1 MKIERYIWCIAK
13 ANKFCAQRV
22 GAKQL
27 NHTELRVIYAIRKLA
42 TSTHSTI
49 TQLLRQYQN
58 IASENR
64 VSYALKHLREM
75 DLITKTNNTYALSP
89 SGREFLALMRRYFL
103 NIR

>member
-1 MKIERYIWCIAK
+1 MKLEKYIFCFTK
-13 ANKFCAQRV
+13 ANKFCAQKV
-22 GAKQL
+22 GASAL
-27 NHTELRVIYAIRKLA
+27 NHTELMVIFAIRKLA

-49 TQLLRQYQN
+49 TQLLRKYQN

-75 DLITKTNNTYALSP
+75 DLINKDGSTYALSP
-89 SGREFLALMRRYFL
+89 SGREYLALIRRYFI